1 MMSMKLSLRI
11 FLLLAVVGIVSGASL
26 IFSGGMTK
34 GFAQSPTEQDSAEK
48 THAVGTTKSEA

>member
-11 FLLLAVVGIVSGASL
+11 FLLLAVVGLVSGASL

-34 GFAQSPTEQDSAEK
+34 GFAQSPTEQDPQKRPMQSE
-48 THAVGTTKSEA
+48 TTKSEA